1 MTTKMLS
8 SLALASITTGI
19 SMCENFGEVAE
30 AINHVIG
37 YSLWTHE
44 LPGVAKDAKAA
55 VLRQYPDMPAEEPED
70 WRLCAADVIERYGTK
85 LPVEKG
91 MLVRGLSPL
100 ASLRMLTDA
109 EIIPVDPSAVGRDG

>member
-1 MTTKMLS
+1 MTVKMLS
-8 SLALASITTGI
+8 SLALASITTGV
-19 SMCENFGEVAE
+19 SMCQDFGDIKQAVS
-30 AINHVIG
+30 HVIG
-37 YSLWTHE
+37 YDVFTHE
-44 LPGVAKDAKAA
+44 MPGVRKDAKAA
-55 VLRQYPDMPAEEPED
+55 VLRQYPDMPTEEPEA

-109 EIIPVDPSAVGRDG
+109 EIIPVDPSAVGRA

>member
-30 AINHVIG
+30 AISHVIG
-37 YSLWTHE
+37 YDVFMHE
-44 LPGVAKDAKAA
+44 MPGVWKDAKAA
-55 VLRQYPDMPAEEPED
+55 VLRQYPDMPAGEPAD
-70 WRLCAADVIERYGTK
+70 WRLCAAAVIERYGTK
-85 LPVEKG
+85 LPIERG

-109 EIIPVDPSAVGRDG
+109 EIIPVDSSAVGRDG

>member
-1 MTTKMLS
+1 MTVKMLS

-19 SMCENFGEVAE
+19 SMVDNFGEVAE
-30 AINHVIG
+30 AISHVVG
-37 YSLWTHE
+37 YDLWTHE
-44 LPGVAKDAKAA
+44 LPGAAKDAKAA

-109 EIIPVDPSAVGRDG
+109 EIIPIDLSKAGTA